1 MQLRI
6 GDNIR
11 LLRNSSRYSLEEL
24 SEIIGVSRQ
33 TIAKWEANETYP
45 DIENCVKLS
54 TLFKVSLDA
63 LVKEPIQF
71 VKDIPN
77 NNGQYIFGVV
87 KIKDVGTIKLPKKAQ
102 EVMEMLPGDRLLIL
116 GDNRRR
122 IGIVKCEGINDWI
135 DIDEKKE
142 N

>member
-1 MQLRI
+1 M
-6 GDNIR
+6 
-11 LLRNSSRYSLEEL
+11 
-24 SEIIGVSRQ
+24 
-33 TIAKWEANETYP
+33 
-45 DIENCVKLS
+45 
-54 TLFKVSLDA
+54 DA
-63 LVKEPIQF
+63 LVKEPIHF

-87 KIKDVGTIKLPKKAQ
+87 KVKDDSTIKLPKKAQ

-116 GDNRRR
+116 GDNRRE

-135 DIDEKKE
+135 DIDEKKG